1 MKDSSHEIGGKAH
14 GLNVLKHAG
23 CRVPAF
29 VALSASLFEPFL
41 REDYTLREGWEKS
54 EAIVRAQEVLAEA
67 ELFAVRSSALG
78 EDGKLHAHPG
88 MCDTL
93 TKVKPE
99 NLLTAIEK
107 VVQSA
112 GSSRVYAYR
121 SNLGLSSRLKPAV
134 VIQEWIEADQSGVL
148 FTTYPSYPNELLIH
162 SVDGPGEALVQ
173 GELDPAEVAFDK
185 SSQQV
190 YWSHIPAGET
200 SLSNVLLQEL
210 YDTSTRLEADL
221 GYPLDI
227 EFCIVKDQIYWLQ
240 LRPITTTAVDQI
252 VLDNANIQE
261 SYCGVTSELS
271 FSFAQRA
278 YETVYRQTMLTL
290 GLSRSK
296 VESQK
301 EVVENLLYHHQG
313 RVYYNINNWYKGLQ
327 LLPSFRQNKSDLERM
342 MGLENPVSFVVNSQ
356 LTVWQMLRRL
366 PSLSINAIRLLLAFR
381 RLPKDT
387 IRFKEHFENV
397 FERFQNGDP
406 NHFSEEDCKLW
417 YDTLNNELLERWEV
431 PIINDFY
438 VMMKNGKA
446 HRRLEKMG
454 VSDPD
459 VWLQDNLHHESTL
472 PSMAPMLGLQSLAH
486 EAKGQKDLLEE
497 LRAGRPDLFER
508 LSNRY
513 PEFYASIQAYIKQY
527 GDRVMG
533 ELKMECV
540 TMRVD
545 PFLLLRYLRP
555 MLDQESSFS
564 VSSSSKESPSWI
576 APLRD
581 GIFRREAL
589 RLQRT
594 RLFGMYRSI
603 NRRMEAMLLAKG
615 ILEQPNDI
623 FLWRIEELEA
633 YWQSG
638 QVVSKADLLS
648 RRAQFVKWQA
658 DEPPGRVYL
667 PGRVL
672 TSTLASADDTDWQGQ
687 AAVAGQAEGE
697 VVCVSGPDD
706 YAPLEGKILCAL
718 RTDPGWVPLF
728 PGCKG
733 IIIERGSSLS
743 HSVIVLRELGIPT
756 IINVSGITQ
765 ALSTGDK
772 VRIDGSTGK
781 IERS

>member
-54 EAIVRAQEVLAEA
+54 EAIVGIQEVLAKA

-78 EDGKLHAHPG
+78 EDGQQHAHPG
-88 MCDTL
+88 MLDTL
-93 TKVKPE
+93 TKVKPD
-99 NLLTAIEK
+99 NLLTAIEE
-107 VVQSA
+107 VVRSA
-112 GSSRVYAYR
+112 GSSRVKAYR
-121 SNLGLSSRLKPAV
+121 SNLDLSSRLKPAV

-148 FTTYPSYPNELLIH
+148 FTTYPPYPNELLIH

-173 GELDPAEVAFDK
+173 GERDPAEVAFDK

-190 YWSHIPAGET
+190 YWSHIPEGET
-200 SLSNVLLQEL
+200 SLSNALLREL
-210 YDTSTRLEADL
+210 YDTSTKLEAEL

-227 EFCIVKDQIYWLQ
+227 EFCIVNDQIHWLQ
-240 LRPITTTAVDQI
+240 LRPITTPAVDQI

-278 YETVYRQTMLTL
+278 YETVYRQTMLAL

-296 VESQK
+296 VDSQK
-301 EVVENLLYHHQG
+301 EVVENLLHHHQG

-356 LTVWQMLRRL
+356 LTFWQMLKRL
-366 PSLSINAIRLLLAFR
+366 PSLSINAIRLLWGFK
-381 RLPKDT
+381 RLPKEA
-387 IRFKEHFENV
+387 IRFEQHFEEV
-397 FERFQNGDP
+397 FERFYEDEP
-406 NHFSEEDCKLW
+406 NHFSEEKCQAW
-417 YDTLNNELLERWEV
+417 YNTLNHELLERWEV

-459 VWLQDNLHHESTL
+459 AWLQDNLHHESTL
-472 PSMAPMLGLQSLAH
+472 PSMAPMLGLQTLAH
-486 EAKGQKDLLEE
+486 EAKGQRDLLEE
-497 LRAGRPDLFER
+497 LRAGRPDLFEI

-533 ELKMECV
+533 ELKMEIV
-540 TMRVD
+540 TIRVD

-555 MLDQESSFS
+555 MLDHESSFS
-564 VSSSSKESPSWI
+564 VTSTSKESPSWI
-576 APLRD
+576 TPLRD

-594 RLFGMYRSI
+594 RLFGMYRSVY
-603 NRRMEAMLLAKG
+603 RRMDAILLSKG
-615 ILEQPNDI
+615 ILEKEGDI
-623 FLWRIEELEA
+623 FLWRIDELED
-633 YWQSG
+633 YWQHR
-638 QVVSKADLLS
+638 QVVPISVLQK
-648 RRAQFVKWQA
+648 RRAQLEKWQK

-667 PGRVL
+667 PGRVQ
-672 TSTLASADDTDWQGQ
+672 TAAVASPDDTEWQGQ
-687 AAVAGQAEGE
+687 AAVAGIAEGE

-756 IINVSGITQ
+756 IINVPGITQ
-765 ALSTGDK
+765 ALSSGDK
-772 VRIDGSTGK
+772 VRIDGGTGK
-781 IERS
+781 AERI